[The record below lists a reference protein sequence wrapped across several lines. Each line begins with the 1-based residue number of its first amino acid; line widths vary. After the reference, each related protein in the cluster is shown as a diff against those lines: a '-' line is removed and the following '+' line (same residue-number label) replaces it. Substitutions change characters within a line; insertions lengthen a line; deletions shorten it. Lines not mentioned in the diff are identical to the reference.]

1 MKNFFRRCGHTLKQT
16 WCWTLLL
23 TLALCALVFFVGPLI
38 AIAGRI
44 VLGPLDTRIMV
55 MILLLA
61 CWLVAL
67 LLVQPLQKRRRRK
80 MLNAEQL
87 KTELENDEQID
98 DELHIL
104 KERLAKAIHVI

>member
-44 VLGPLDTRIMV
+44 VLGALDTRIMV
-55 MILLLA
+55 IILLLA
-61 CWLVAL
+61 CWHAG
-67 LLVQPLQKRRRRK
+67 
-80 MLNAEQL
+80 
-87 KTELENDEQID
+87 
-98 DELHIL
+98 
-104 KERLAKAIHVI
+104 